1 MPDESLPLSL
11 IHHFADL
18 DDPRRDHGKEH
29 KLIDIIVIAICSV
42 ICGANDLTGMQEF
55 GLAKQDW
62 LKTFLDLPNG
72 IPSHD
77 TFGRVLALLD
87 PKQFQLSF
95 LNWIKAVAELT
106 AGEIVAIDGKR
117 LRRSHNRSTA
127 RAAIEL
133 VSAWAR
139 TNRLTLG
146 QVKVASGSNEITAVP
161 ELLRVLAIKGCIV
174 TVDALN
180 TQKEIARQI
189 REQGAEYV
197 LALKG
202 NHGAL
207 YNAVENLFA
216 AVDEGRTWN
225 VPTSEHQTVDGDHG
239 RIETRRYISVAALD
253 WLPEKDQWRDLQSV
267 GMVEATREVADK
279 VTIQKRYY
287 LSSLEVDA
295 GKLEQ
300 AARGHWSVEN
310 SLHWVLDVVFREDDS
325 RVRRGNAA
333 ENFGLLRKIAH
344 SLLQQ
349 EKTAKVGVHN
359 KRLKAALDQ
368 KYLLR
373 VLNSQKPKHL

>member
-1 MPDESLPLSL
+1 MNADTLTGFQYLGAISAMPDQSLPLSL

-87 PKQFQLSF
+87 PKQFQQSF

-117 LRRSHNRSTA
+117 LRHSHNRSRA

-146 QVKVASGSNEITAVP
+146 QVKVASDSNEITAVP

-180 TQKEIARQI
+180 TRKEIARQL
-189 REQGAEYV
+189 REQGAECV

-207 YNAVENLFA
+207 YKAVESLFA

-225 VPTSEHQTVDGDHG
+225 IPTSEHKTVDGDHG
-239 RIETRRYISVAALD
+239 RIETRRYLSVAALD
-253 WLPEKDQWRDLQSV
+253 WLPEKAQWRDLQSV
-267 GMVEATREVADK
+267 GMVEATREVADN

-333 ENFGLLRKIAH
+333 ENLGC
-344 SLLQQ
+344 
-349 EKTAKVGVHN
+349 
-359 KRLKAALDQ
+359 
-368 KYLLR
+368 
-373 VLNSQKPKHL
+373 

>member
-1 MPDESLPLSL
+1 MNAGTLTGFQHLGGISAMPDEYLPLSL

-106 AGEIVAIDGKR
+106 AGGIVAIDGKR

-133 VSAWAR
+133 VSDWAR

-146 QVKVASGSNEITAVP
+146 QVKVASDSNEITAVP

-180 TQKEIARQI
+180 TQ
-189 REQGAEYV
+189 
-197 LALKG
+197 
-202 NHGAL
+202 
-207 YNAVENLFA
+207 
-216 AVDEGRTWN
+216 W
-225 VPTSEHQTVDGDHG
+225 SE
-239 RIETRRYISVAALD
+239 
-253 WLPEKDQWRDLQSV
+253 PV
-267 GMVEATREVADK
+267 G
-279 VTIQKRYY
+279 
-287 LSSLEVDA
+287 
-295 GKLEQ
+295 
-300 AARGHWSVEN
+300 
-310 SLHWVLDVVFREDDS
+310 
-325 RVRRGNAA
+325 
-333 ENFGLLRKIAH
+333 
-344 SLLQQ
+344 
-349 EKTAKVGVHN
+349 
-359 KRLKAALDQ
+359 
-368 KYLLR
+368 
-373 VLNSQKPKHL
+373 